1 MQHVMS
7 DRPTW
12 YMNKHEAGIDVN
24 LHTKDINM
32 DLNKQMNVNLSAG
45 FVAAIAKKHR
55 KWSQARSCWVRRWFI
70 DILVLVAT
78 RHFSTTREWASYQN
92 ICRMI
97 TKNFSMSRKWRN
109 WYQNEVDEE
118 IKVVGS
124 RDMVKHNKRSDQL
137 LFERMM
143 SVTKQE

>member
-45 FVAAIAKKHR
+45 FVAAIAKKHQ
-55 KWSQARSCWVRRWFI
+55 KWSQARSCWVRPLIHRHPRVGGYEALLNDTRVSKLPEHLSYDYQELLNESEMEELVPEWGWWRDKSSWFQ
-70 DILVLVAT
+70 
-78 RHFSTTREWASYQN
+78 RHGEA
-92 ICRMI
+92 
-97 TKNFSMSRKWRN
+97 
-109 WYQNEVDEE
+109 
-118 IKVVGS
+118 
-124 RDMVKHNKRSDQL
+124 
-137 LFERMM
+137 
-143 SVTKQE
+143 